1 MVYFLLGMLFI
12 AFVQPLVDG
21 LLALIL
27 SYFELLKSK
36 IAVRIGKNN
45 KKLEG
50 SSHAIGFQVPDE
62 SCYEGEDGIE

>member
-1 MVYFLLGMLFI
+1 MLFI
-12 AFVQPLVDG
+12 AFVQPFLDG

-36 IAVRIGKNN
+36 IAVKIGNNN

-50 SSHAIGFQVPDE
+50 SSHAIGFQVSDE
-62 SCYEGEDGIE
+62 PYSDEEDEDDE

>member
-1 MVYFLLGMLFI
+1 MLFI
-12 AFVQPLVDG
+12 AFVQPLADG

-36 IAVRIGKNN
+36 IAVGIGNNN

-50 SSHAIGFQVPDE
+50 SSHVIGFQVPDE
-62 SCYEGEDGIE
+62 PYYDEEDEDDE

>member
-27 SYFELLKSK
+27 PYFELLKSK
-36 IAVRIGKNN
+36 IAVGIGNNN

-50 SSHAIGFQVPDE
+50 SSHAIGFHVPDPQE
-62 SCYEGEDGIE
+62 EEEDEDDE

>member
-36 IAVRIGKNN
+36 IAIGIGNNN

-50 SSHAIGFQVPDE
+50 SSHVIGF
-62 SCYEGEDGIE
+62 

>member
-1 MVYFLLGMLFI
+1 MLFI

-36 IAVRIGKNN
+36 IAVGIGNNN

-50 SSHAIGFQVPDE
+50 SSHAIGF
-62 SCYEGEDGIE
+62 

>member
-36 IAVRIGKNN
+36 IAVGIGNNN

-50 SSHAIGFQVPDE
+50 SSHVIGFQVPDYDE
-62 SCYEGEDGIE
+62 EDEDDE

>member
-1 MVYFLLGMLFI
+1 MLFI

-36 IAVRIGKNN
+36 IAVGIGNNN

-50 SSHAIGFQVPDE
+50 SSHAIGFHVPDQE
-62 SCYEGEDGIE
+62 EEEDEDDE

>member
-1 MVYFLLGMLFI
+1 MLFI
-12 AFVQPLVDG
+12 AFVQPLLDG

-36 IAVRIGKNN
+36 IAVKIGNNN

-50 SSHAIGFQVPDE
+50 SSHVIGFQVPDE
-62 SCYEGEDGIE
+62 PYSDEEDEDDE

>member
-1 MVYFLLGMLFI
+1 MLFI

-36 IAVRIGKNN
+36 IAVGIGDNN

-50 SSHAIGFQVPDE
+50 SSHAVGFHVPDPE
-62 SCYEGEDGIE
+62 EEEDEDDE